1 MRTLFRHSPLAV
13 WALAFGTWLIS
24 LSLSAEELPVRK
36 VGVAV
41 SEQRLTVTFSHRDSF
56 TSAVRKKLT
65 SGLTTSVI
73 VELSLERQGSKKL
86 ATYWARTV
94 EITYD
99 LWEDK
104 FIVVREDSAERR
116 RTVVSDKGKAV
127 DLAGVLSKVPIASLK
142 GLPLGIY
149 RIRAKIETN
158 PVSKEMVTKIRRWLA
173 RSRAAQTGVSGP
185 ANYFGSFVGALVDRR
200 ISQADHT
207 IEFVSQ
213 WFRLGDP

>member
-1 MRTLFRHSPLAV
+1 MRSLLRHTVAVISALVLAPLC
-13 WALAFGTWLIS
+13 FS
-24 LSLSAEELPVRK
+24 FPLSAEELPVRR
-36 VGVAV
+36 VGVSV
-41 SEQRLTVTFSHRDSF
+41 SGQQLKVTFSHRDSF
-56 TSAVRKKLT
+56 PPAVRKKLT

-104 FIVVREDSAERR
+104 FIVVQEDAAVRR
-116 RTVVSDKGKAV
+116 RKVVESKGQAI
-127 DLAGVLSKVPIASLK
+127 DLAAVLAKVPIANFK
-142 GLPLGIY
+142 DLPPGIY

-158 PVSKEMVTKIRRWLA
+158 PVSKEMLTKIRRWLA
-173 RSRAAQTGVSGP
+173 RSRAAQTGAAGP

-200 ISQADHT
+200 ISQADRSV
-207 IEFVSQ
+207 EFVSQ
-213 WFRLGDP
+213 WIRLGGP